1 MKRFLLVCLFCVAPQ
16 LFADNVPLQTLM
28 IKLKVADAHYE
39 LLDSWLLARS
49 YPPSIDAPSNKEL
62 RWQLLDANHQVIT
75 EGWINDPQLV
85 TGTLVEQSQSTNNT
99 LPGGKT
105 YRHEGEHRLDSANV
119 ILRVPYDS
127 RIKTL
132 QIERHPE
139 ITINPAHASTEQA
152 SVTQQKAAA
161 PVEKVEFSINPRKVG
176 ETAK

>member
-1 MKRFLLVCLFCVAPQ
+1 MKRFLLVCLFCAVPQ
-16 LFADNVPLQTLM
+16 LFADTVPQQTLM
-28 IKLKVADAHYE
+28 IKLKVANAHYE

-85 TGTLVEQSQSTNNT
+85 TGTLVEQNPSTSKDQPTNNT
-99 LPGGKT
+99 QPSKA

-127 RIKTL
+127 RIKAL

-139 ITINPAHASTEQA
+139 ITINATQT
-152 SVTQQKAAA
+152 SVAQQKAAA
-161 PVEKVEFSINPRKVG
+161 PVEKVEFSINPRKAG
-176 ETAK
+176 EAAK

>member
-1 MKRFLLVCLFCVAPQ
+1 MKRLLVACLFCVAPQ
-16 LFADNVPLQTLM
+16 LFAETAPQQTLM

-49 YPPSIDAPSNKEL
+49 YPASVDAPSNKEL

-75 EGWINDPQLV
+75 EGWINDPQVV
-85 TGTLVEQSQSTNNT
+85 TGGLVEQNPSTNNQQSGT
-99 LPGGKT
+99 KT
-105 YRHEGEHRLDSANV
+105 YRHEGEHRLDSANI

-139 ITINPAHASTEQA
+139 ITIVAQTSAG
-152 SVTQQKAAA
+152 QQKAAA
-161 PVEKVEFSINPRKVG
+161 PIEKAEFSINPRKAS
-176 ETAK
+176 EASK